1 MDQKEKDKGVV
12 FVLLDRFNKQRL
24 PRIKQLKKKVDSGVL
39 LDKYDQRFIEE
50 VQRDIRKVTPIID
63 RNPEYQEL
71 TAEALSLWTEI
82 IEKNFENQ
90 NKKDE
95 A

>member
-50 VQRDIRKVTPIID
+50 VQRDIRKVTPIN
-63 RNPEYQEL
+63 R
-71 TAEALSLWTEI
+71 
-82 IEKNFENQ
+82 
-90 NKKDE
+90 
-95 A
+95 

>member
-1 MDQKEKDKGVV
+1 MDQKEKDKGVM

-63 RNPEYQEL
+63 RTPEYQEL